1 MRKVS
6 FIAKFW
12 NMKLNILIVGIGLS
26 AGAVASLERASA
38 SGFIQL
44 HGSNKLISE
53 LKERGCKA
61 YVKPFEDEIQG
72 AIIGYPNSGIP
83 AVVSE
88 GLTSTT
94 EVKLQ
99 LLSDHKKAVFHGV
112 FSEFENLSK
121 TEVEGTVTYNV
132 TDALN
137 KAIDGHRIT
146 MTRFE
151 QLENLTNFIT
161 EMKGEFTEEWYEAV
175 VTNNAWNTMSVIGA
189 YYASTASGLKPQAEK
204 AQKTLVKFG
213 SKKVATA

>member
-12 NMKLNILIVGIGLS
+12 NKKLNILIVGIGLS
-26 AGAVASLERASA
+26 ANAMGSLERASA
-38 SGFIQL
+38 SGFIRL
-44 HGSNKLISE
+44 YGSNKLIGE

-61 YVKPFEDEIQG
+61 YMKPFDDEIQG
-72 AIIGYPNSGIP
+72 AIIGYPNSGLP

-88 GLTSTT
+88 GLTAIT

-99 LLSDHKKAVFHGV
+99 LLTDHKKTVFHGV

-151 QLENLTNFIT
+151 QLDKLTATIT
-161 EMKGEFTEEWYEAV
+161 EMKGEFNEEWYEAV
-175 VTNNAWNTMSVIGA
+175 VTNNSWSTVNVVAA
-189 YYASTASGLKPQAEK
+189 YYTSTASGLKPEADKAEK
-204 AQKTLVKFG
+204 TLAKLSQK
-213 SKKVATA
+213 AMA